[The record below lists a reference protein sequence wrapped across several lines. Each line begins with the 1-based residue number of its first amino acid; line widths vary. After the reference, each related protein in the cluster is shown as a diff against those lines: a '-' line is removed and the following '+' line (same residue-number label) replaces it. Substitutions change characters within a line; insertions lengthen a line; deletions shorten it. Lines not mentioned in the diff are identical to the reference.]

1 MKPVQER
8 EMYSMKDYYKNM
20 EDSWVEFVSKNIRA
34 QAYSG
39 EEKATSE
46 VFMQAMDELGIEHF
60 RDECGNVVGVIRGEG
75 DGPNVLLTGH
85 MDVVPEGSIDAWSP
99 YLPFEPKVED
109 GKLYGRGISDML
121 AGLTSEFFAFME
133 IKKLVDAGVKISGN
147 LIFALQSS
155 MRSRRRV
162 SERFI
167 LWSTLFRSTALMLTC
182 AIWGSRQT
190 AILPSDSEARS
201 SLS

>member
-60 RDECGNVVGVIRGEG
+60 RESAA
-75 DGPNVLLTGH
+75 T
-85 MDVVPEGSIDAWSP
+85 WS
-99 YLPFEPKVED
+99 E
-109 GKLYGRGISDML
+109 
-121 AGLTSEFFAFME
+121 
-133 IKKLVDAGVKISGN
+133 
-147 LIFALQSS
+147 SS
-155 MRSRRRV
+155 AERV
-162 SERFI
+162 
-167 LWSTLFRSTALMLTC
+167 TVQTC
-182 AIWGSRQT
+182 F
-190 AILPSDSEARS
+190 
-201 SLS
+201 

>member
-1 MKPVQER
+1 
-8 EMYSMKDYYKNM
+8 MKDYYKNM

-109 GKLYGRGISDML
+109 GKLYGCL
-121 AGLTSEFFAFME
+121 LYTS
-133 IKKLVDAGVKISGN
+133 
-147 LIFALQSS
+147 
-155 MRSRRRV
+155 
-162 SERFI
+162 
-167 LWSTLFRSTALMLTC
+167 
-182 AIWGSRQT
+182 
-190 AILPSDSEARS
+190 PSPRDCS
-201 SLS
+201 

>member
-1 MKPVQER
+1 
-8 EMYSMKDYYKNM
+8 MKDYYKNM

-133 IKKLVDAGVKISGN
+133 IKKLVDAGAKISGN
-147 LIFALQSS
+147 LIFAAVVYEEPAES
-155 MRSRRRV
+155 
-162 SERFI
+162 I

-182 AIWGSRQT
+182 AIWGSRPT

>member
-20 EDSWVEFVSKNIRA
+20 EDSWVEFVIKNIRA

-46 VFMQAMDELGIEHF
+46 VFMQAMEELGIEHF

-85 MDVVPEGSIDAWSP
+85 MDVVPEGSIDAWTP
-99 YLPFEPKVED
+99 
-109 GKLYGRGISDML
+109 
-121 AGLTSEFFAFME
+121 
-133 IKKLVDAGVKISGN
+133 
-147 LIFALQSS
+147 
-155 MRSRRRV
+155 
-162 SERFI
+162 
-167 LWSTLFRSTALMLTC
+167 
-182 AIWGSRQT
+182 
-190 AILPSDSEARS
+190 
-201 SLS
+201 

>member
-1 MKPVQER
+1 
-8 EMYSMKDYYKNM
+8 MYSMKDYYKNM

-133 IKKLVDAGVKISGN
+133 IKSWWMPGRRYRAILY
-147 LIFALQSS
+147 LLQSS

-182 AIWGSRQT
+182 AIWGAVRRQSCHRT
-190 AILPSDSEARS
+190 ARQDRACHRGVR
-201 SLS
+201 

>member
-99 YLPFEPKVED
+99 YSPFEPKVED

-121 AGLTSEFFAFME
+121 AGLTSEFFAVQQE
-133 IKKLVDAGVKISGN
+133 
-147 LIFALQSS
+147 
-155 MRSRRRV
+155 RRV
-162 SERFI
+162 
-167 LWSTLFRSTALMLTC
+167 
-182 AIWGSRQT
+182 
-190 AILPSDSEARS
+190 
-201 SLS
+201 